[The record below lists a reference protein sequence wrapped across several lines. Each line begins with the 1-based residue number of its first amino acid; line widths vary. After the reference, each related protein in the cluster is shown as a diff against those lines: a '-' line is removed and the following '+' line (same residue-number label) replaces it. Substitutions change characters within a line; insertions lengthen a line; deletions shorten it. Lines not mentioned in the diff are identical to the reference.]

1 MVNVVTPIT
10 NVTLEQ
16 TNMVIDLNPQ
26 TNVGAV
32 NPRVNIQYGANNQ
45 NLSLPAFNA
54 ELPERNLPESYNVTA
69 TLFPKFPSNMNL
81 IWSSSNPKVAIISN
95 NTPPVLN
102 KTASDPNFDLFQVTE
117 RITPLANG
125 STVIKV
131 TTADGNKVATVN
143 VTVTTPVTSI
153 VLSAMP
159 VTLNP
164 GKQYALQATVL
175 PTTASNAGLVWA
187 TTNSAVARVDQ
198 NGLVTAVA
206 SGSCGI
212 SVSTLDGDYTAIAT
226 INVVTPLVGVS
237 LVLNTPTPIR
247 IGDMVQILVVMT
259 PTTASDQQFTW
270 TVTNGINGNIF
281 TNGPAQNGN
290 IVYLDAA
297 QAGSSVF
304 TVTTRDGNKQANLAL
319 TVVPY

>member
-1 MVNVVTPIT
+1 MYN
-10 NVTLEQ
+10 
-16 TNMVIDLNPQ
+16 
-26 TNVGAV
+26 AV
-32 NPRVNIQYGANNQ
+32 MPDR
-45 NLSLPAFNA
+45 NLS
-54 ELPERNLPESYNVTA
+54 EMYDVTA
-69 TLFPKFPSNMNL
+69 TIFPEFPSNLNL
-81 IWSSSNPKVAIISN
+81 IWTSSNPKVAIVSN
-95 NTPPVLN
+95 NTAPVLN
-102 KTASDPNFDLFQVTE
+102 NTTSDPHFNLFQVTE

-125 STVIKV
+125 TTVIKV
-131 TTADGNKVATVN
+131 TTADGNKVAMVN

-153 VLSAMP
+153 TLSAMP

-175 PTTASNAGLVWA
+175 PVTASNSGLVWD
-187 TTNSAVARVDQ
+187 TTNSSVATVDQ

-212 SVSTLDGDYTAIAT
+212 SVSTVDGDYTAMAT

-237 LVLNTPTPIR
+237 LVLNTPTPIH

-270 TVTNGINGNIF
+270 TVTNGVNGNIF

-297 QAGSSVF
+297 QSGSAVF
-304 TVTTRDGNKQANLAL
+304 TVTTHDGNKQANLAL